1 MESDEL
7 PCGKDRPMTPY
18 LFLREN
24 GTETGPDLLQ
34 ESLLDEK
41 GTVEAGLVIIPT
53 TLLFLVILQ
62 ILFAGSWQVM
72 ERAKLHDLVIS
83 TSLSEAAREG
93 SFEESKENSFVSEY
107 GSQKAG
113 DGAYGDGE
121 YGDGEYGDGAYGDGE
136 YGDGAYGNVEF
147 ADPHLLDKLQF
158 LAGKSFSSSSKV
170 SMSQKSSV
178 YGDIHKIEVNTQI
191 PIFHGILRFFGI
203 EEVGIRNTAVLIE
216 N

>member
-41 GTVEAGLVIIPT
+41 GTVEAGLVVIPT
-53 TLLFLVILQ
+53 TLLFLAILQ

-113 DGAYGDGE
+113 SGT
-121 YGDGEYGDGAYGDGE
+121 YGDGAYGD
-136 YGDGAYGNVEF
+136 VEF

>member
-41 GTVEAGLVIIPT
+41 GTVEAGLVVIPT
-53 TLLFLVILQ
+53 TLLFLAILQ
-62 ILFAGSWQVM
+62 IIFAGSWQVM

-113 DGAYGDGE
+113 SGAYGD
-121 YGDGEYGDGAYGDGE
+121 
-136 YGDGAYGNVEF
+136 VEF

-203 EEVGIRNTAVLIE
+203 EEVGMRNTAVLIE

>member
-62 ILFAGSWQVM
+62 VLFAGSWQVM

-113 DGAYGDGE
+113 SGA
-121 YGDGEYGDGAYGDGE
+121 YGDGAYGD
-136 YGDGAYGNVEF
+136 VEF
-147 ADPHLLDKLQF
+147 ADPHFLDKLQF

-178 YGDIHKIEVNTQI
+178 YGDIHKIEVKTQI
-191 PIFHGILRFFGI
+191 PIFHGILGFFGI

>member
-62 ILFAGSWQVM
+62 VLFAGSWQVM

-113 DGAYGDGE
+113 SGAYGEGAYGDG
-121 YGDGEYGDGAYGDGE
+121 AYR
-136 YGDGAYGNVEF
+136 NVEF

>member
-113 DGAYGDGE
+113 SGTYGDGE
-121 YGDGEYGDGAYGDGE
+121 YGDGE

>member
-62 ILFAGSWQVM
+62 VLFAGSWQVM

-113 DGAYGDGE
+113 SGAYGEGAYGD
-121 YGDGEYGDGAYGDGE
+121 
-136 YGDGAYGNVEF
+136 VEF

>member
-34 ESLLDEK
+34 EILLDEK
-41 GTVEAGLVIIPT
+41 GTVEAGLVVIPI
-53 TLLFLVILQ
+53 TLLFLAILQ

-113 DGAYGDGE
+113 SGAYGE
-121 YGDGEYGDGAYGDGE
+121 GAYGE
-136 YGDGAYGNVEF
+136 VEF
-147 ADPHLLDKLQF
+147 ADPHFLDKFQF

>member
-41 GTVEAGLVIIPT
+41 GTVEAGLVVIPT
-53 TLLFLVILQ
+53 TLLFLAILQ

-93 SFEESKENSFVSEY
+93 SFDEIKENSFVSEY

-113 DGAYGDGE
+113 SGAYGEGAYVEGAYGEGAYGD
-121 YGDGEYGDGAYGDGE
+121 
-136 YGDGAYGNVEF
+136 VEF

>member
-41 GTVEAGLVIIPT
+41 GTVEAGLVVIPT
-53 TLLFLVILQ
+53 TLLFLAILQ
-62 ILFAGSWQVM
+62 IIFAGSWQVM

-107 GSQKAG
+107 ESQKAG
-113 DGAYGDGE
+113 SD
-121 YGDGEYGDGAYGDGE
+121 
-136 YGDGAYGNVEF
+136 AYGNVEF

>member
-41 GTVEAGLVIIPT
+41 GTVEAGLVVIPT
-53 TLLFLVILQ
+53 TLLFLAILQ

-113 DGAYGDGE
+113 SGAYGEGAYGD
-121 YGDGEYGDGAYGDGE
+121 
-136 YGDGAYGNVEF
+136 VEF

-203 EEVGIRNTAVLIE
+203 EEVGIRNTAVLID

>member
-62 ILFAGSWQVM
+62 VLFAGSWQVM

-113 DGAYGDGE
+113 SGAYGE
-121 YGDGEYGDGAYGDGE
+121 GAYGDGE
-136 YGDGAYGNVEF
+136 YGDGAYGDVEF
-147 ADPHLLDKLQF
+147 ADPHFLDKLQF

-203 EEVGIRNTAVLIE
+203 EEVGMRNTAVLIE

>member
-1 MESDEL
+1 
-7 PCGKDRPMTPY
+7 
-18 LFLREN
+18 
-24 GTETGPDLLQ
+24 
-34 ESLLDEK
+34 LLDEK

-62 ILFAGSWQVM
+62 VLFAGSWQVM

-113 DGAYGDGE
+113 SGAYGEGAYGEGAYGD
-121 YGDGEYGDGAYGDGE
+121 
-136 YGDGAYGNVEF
+136 VEF

>member
-41 GTVEAGLVIIPT
+41 GTVEAGLVVIPT
-53 TLLFLVILQ
+53 TLLFLAILQ

-113 DGAYGDGE
+113 SGA
-121 YGDGEYGDGAYGDGE
+121 YGDGAYGD
-136 YGDGAYGNVEF
+136 VEF
-147 ADPHLLDKLQF
+147 ADPHFLDKLQF

>member
-41 GTVEAGLVIIPT
+41 GTVEAGLVVIPT
-53 TLLFLVILQ
+53 TLLFLAILQ
-62 ILFAGSWQVM
+62 IIFAGSWQVM

-113 DGAYGDGE
+113 SGAYGE
-121 YGDGEYGDGAYGDGE
+121 
-136 YGDGAYGNVEF
+136 GAYGNVEF

>member
-113 DGAYGDGE
+113 SGT
-121 YGDGEYGDGAYGDGE
+121 YGDGAYGD
-136 YGDGAYGNVEF
+136 VEF

>member
-41 GTVEAGLVIIPT
+41 GTVEAGLVVIPT
-53 TLLFLVILQ
+53 TLLFLAILQ

-72 ERAKLHDLVIS
+72 ERANLHDLVIS

-113 DGAYGDGE
+113 SGT
-121 YGDGEYGDGAYGDGE
+121 YGDGE

>member
-41 GTVEAGLVIIPT
+41 GTVEAGLVVIPT
-53 TLLFLVILQ
+53 TLLFLAILQ

-72 ERAKLHDLVIS
+72 ERANLHDLVIS

-107 GSQKAG
+107 ESQKAG
-113 DGAYGDGE
+113 SAAYGDGE
-121 YGDGEYGDGAYGDGE
+121 YGD
-136 YGDGAYGNVEF
+136 VEF

>member
-41 GTVEAGLVIIPT
+41 GTVEAGLVVIPT
-53 TLLFLVILQ
+53 TLLFLAILQ

-93 SFEESKENSFVSEY
+93 SFEESKENSFVSDY
-107 GSQKAG
+107 GSQKARS
-113 DGAYGDGE
+113 GA
-121 YGDGEYGDGAYGDGE
+121 YGDGAYGD
-136 YGDGAYGNVEF
+136 VEF

-158 LAGKSFSSSSKV
+158 LAGKSFSSGSKV

>member
-62 ILFAGSWQVM
+62 VLFAGSWQVM

-83 TSLSEAAREG
+83 TSLSEATREG

-113 DGAYGDGE
+113 SGAYGEGAYVEGAYGEGAYGD
-121 YGDGEYGDGAYGDGE
+121 
-136 YGDGAYGNVEF
+136 VEF

-158 LAGKSFSSSSKV
+158 LAGKSFSSGSKV

>member
-62 ILFAGSWQVM
+62 VLFAGSWQVM

-93 SFEESKENSFVSEY
+93 SFEESEENSFVSEY
-107 GSQKAG
+107 GSQEAG
-113 DGAYGDGE
+113 SGT
-121 YGDGEYGDGAYGDGE
+121 YGDGAYGD
-136 YGDGAYGNVEF
+136 VEF

-191 PIFHGILRFFGI
+191 PRFHGILRFFGI

>member
-41 GTVEAGLVIIPT
+41 GTVEAGLVVIPT
-53 TLLFLVILQ
+53 TLLFLAILQ

-93 SFEESKENSFVSEY
+93 SFDEIKENSFVSEY
-107 GSQKAG
+107 GSQKAVS
-113 DGAYGDGE
+113 GAYGDGE
-121 YGDGEYGDGAYGDGE
+121 
-136 YGDGAYGNVEF
+136 YGNVEF

>member
-62 ILFAGSWQVM
+62 VLFAGSWQVM

-113 DGAYGDGE
+113 SGT
-121 YGDGEYGDGAYGDGE
+121 YGDGE

-203 EEVGIRNTAVLIE
+203 EEVGMRNTAVLIE

>member
-1 MESDEL
+1 MAIDEL

-41 GTVEAGLVIIPT
+41 GTVEAGLVVIPT
-53 TLLFLVILQ
+53 TLLFLAILQ
-62 ILFAGSWQVM
+62 IIFAGSWQVM

-113 DGAYGDGE
+113 SGAYGE
-121 YGDGEYGDGAYGDGE
+121 
-136 YGDGAYGNVEF
+136 GAYGNVEF

-191 PIFHGILRFFGI
+191 PIFHGILGFFGI

>member
-41 GTVEAGLVIIPT
+41 GTVEAGLVVIPT
-53 TLLFLVILQ
+53 TLLFLAILQ

-83 TSLSEAAREG
+83 TSLYEAAREG

-113 DGAYGDGE
+113 SGT
-121 YGDGEYGDGAYGDGE
+121 YGDGAYGD
-136 YGDGAYGNVEF
+136 VEF

>member
-41 GTVEAGLVIIPT
+41 GTVEAGLVVIPT
-53 TLLFLVILQ
+53 TLLFLAILQ
-62 ILFAGSWQVM
+62 IIFAGSWQVM

-113 DGAYGDGE
+113 SGAYGE
-121 YGDGEYGDGAYGDGE
+121 
-136 YGDGAYGNVEF
+136 GAYGNVEF

-203 EEVGIRNTAVLIE
+203 EEVGMRNTAVLIE

>member
-1 MESDEL
+1 MESDERT
-7 PCGKDRPMTPY
+7 CGKDSCMTPY

-53 TLLFLVILQ
+53 TLLFLMILQ

-72 ERAKLHDLVIS
+72 ERAKLHDLVVRS
-83 TSLSEAAREG
+83 SLSEATREG
-93 SFEESKENSFVSEY
+93 SSGDSKNNSYF
-107 GSQKAG
+107 
-113 DGAYGDGE
+113 GE
-121 YGDGEYGDGAYGDGE
+121 YGGQRVGSRANGSGPNGSNANGDI
-136 YGDGAYGNVEF
+136 EF
-147 ADPHLLDKLQF
+147 ADLYLLEKFYF
-158 LAGKSFSSSSKV
+158 LSGKSFSSSSKV
-170 SMSQKSSV
+170 SSTQKSSA

-191 PIFHGILRFFGI
+191 PIFHGILKFFGV
-203 EEVGIRNTAVLIE
+203 EGVGIRNTAVLIE

>member
-41 GTVEAGLVIIPT
+41 GTVEAGLVVIPI
-53 TLLFLVILQ
+53 TLLFLAILQ

-93 SFEESKENSFVSEY
+93 SFDEIKENSLVSEY
-107 GSQKAG
+107 GSQEAG
-113 DGAYGDGE
+113 SST
-121 YGDGEYGDGAYGDGE
+121 YGDGAYGDGA
-136 YGDGAYGNVEF
+136 YGDVEF